1 MFTRM
6 KTQKRLNMNIGN
18 YTKTLRDDLRK
29 GLLITLTLLFVC
41 PGVWG
46 ANVNVSQASDFGA
59 LTDGKYTLIGGNT
72 YNVSGSVEIDG
83 YLEIPAEKNVTIHFV
98 QMWNAIDRHLT
109 SAQDNGYVILNKG
122 TLTISGLGYIQGGY
136 NSENGG
142 GIYNDTGGVLNLEGA
157 VICGNTAQYGGGIY
171 NASGAT
177 INMTT
182 NTSNYIG
189 YGSFYNNAVDGGGI
203 YNAGGTVNISESIT
217 RFQFNKASNK
227 GGGIYNASGNLIL
240 TNGEFTQNL
249 AAVNGGGIY
258 LHGGELRIGGG
269 FSAHNNKRGTSNAI
283 TLPLDNVYLP
293 TGKIITVE
301 SALNSY
307 NGVRV
312 TMETPGTL
320 TNDLTSIGDMHNIF
334 SSDEDGI
341 ETYYDDNKV
350 KMRTY
355 WSQLQTLINNAD
367 NGGTVSLTRSYSA
380 HRTDGPLS
388 VTGKTVTINLNGKYL
403 DRNLKEN
410 KADGNVISVAN
421 TGHLIISGSG
431 TIKGGNNSGNGGG
444 IVNEGELT
452 MNGGT
457 ISGNT
462 SLQNGGGIY
471 STGTLNIQ
479 GGTITGNAATTNG
492 GGVYHDNVAA
502 ASFNMQGGP
511 SITGNLVNEANNN
524 IYIPA
529 NNVITRSDAL
539 TGSTETI
546 GISVPTP
553 VPLTGTIFTSGLT
566 TNEYLVFKADDTNY
580 DISRNA
586 AEQARYQTPWLSL
599 KNNIEEGVEVKLTKN
614 YTAPTDDNLAVGAGN
629 TTTLDL
635 NGFTIN
641 RGLSESAAAAD
652 GYLINIPSTATLT
665 IKDTSTSGNGRLTG
679 GKMDANGGCIINEGT
694 LNIQSGIITGNSA
707 TGQGGA
713 IYNNGTLNIS
723 GGTINNNSTTGAT
736 KNGGAIYNE
745 TTATLDISG
754 GTISGNQATGQ
765 GGAIYNASSNFTL
778 SGGTI
783 SSNTAACEGG
793 GIYNHLTLTVSGG
806 TISSNNTTGD
816 SKDGGGIYNA
826 NSGTLNIQ
834 GGTIQNNIATGL
846 GGGVYVHA
854 GGSINMRGEPTIT
867 GNTVNSAA
875 NNVYLPTGKTITI
888 DGALSGSGK
897 VGVTTQ
903 AVASSGTLLTSGLST
918 RGSYTKFSS
927 DLDNTKYEVAD
938 KNGEAQVQTM
948 WTGLQT
954 LLTAGGEVTLG
965 KDYTAIDGV
974 DGPLSVTATVTLNLN
989 SHTINRNLNSAV
1001 TNGNVITN
1009 SGDLTITGSGTI
1021 RGGYNEGN
1029 GGGIINNGT
1038 LTISSGTISYNKAT
1052 GTGGGIYHNG
1062 TAFNLSGNP
1071 TINGNTVNSSANNVY
1086 LVETKKINISGSI
1099 TGGNVGI
1106 YYNNASESKVFTT
1119 NLNNGSH
1126 HFFADVTD
1134 FGIGL
1139 NSSGE
1144 AIAGKKFTVNKS
1156 ITNLG
1161 YIKFRPSGNETSIN
1175 AVQGEVVKFYLD
1187 QYAAEHVP
1195 YTLTYNPVGSTQI
1208 TVPGGSYPVY
1218 NTDYVFVM
1226 PAQDVTITASF
1237 PIGWYCGDE
1246 TSPHTLNDMKWV
1258 IDNGTLR
1265 FVTKDS
1271 DPYAMKAYG
1280 AGSAP
1285 WNGYNYTSVYLP
1297 KNITTISPYAFCDQT
1312 RALTSFEV
1320 EDGGSYFKAVG
1331 NLLFSNDEKTLYC
1344 YPSGKTSAT
1353 TYEVPATVTSIADGA
1368 FAYNTTLTEITVAGG
1383 NTSFHAND
1391 GILYDNIARNI
1402 LYCYPAGK
1410 TGTTYTVPL
1419 SGGYNV
1425 TTIKPYA
1432 FAGNSNL
1439 SFIYLLHENVPIGG
1453 DMMFDRMSSSLKIMV
1468 KAGLKTGEGI
1478 KYNNTSPWSDY
1489 ISRIYELTLAGA
1501 TVTLNPNPSTSPAA
1515 YEYTGNVIKP
1525 TPVSVVSG
1533 AGDGLTLTKDVDYTV
1548 NYNYVGDDYTKVGR
1562 HTINITGKGNYTGTS
1577 TTATYDISWI
1587 AINPGSVQY
1596 MTLYCPF
1603 NLQKLDLGSGTDTYV
1618 ITNIDWAANP
1628 VEITLQ
1634 SVGYVKA
1641 NTPVLIWW
1649 SSVYKG
1655 TIYNW
1660 RLHEETDAT
1669 KLGATYPVPYAGFK
1683 GVTALTEYET
1693 LKGSTYEDIYALR
1706 NDKFVRVRA
1715 TGDLAKDK
1723 LPAYRCYIGRPLG
1736 LSGAPAYIS
1745 IGGNSDDTTGIT
1757 MEEEN
1762 GKIENLFSPDW
1773 YTIDGVKLNGMPTK
1787 KGIYLNNGRKVIIK

>member
-1 MFTRM
+1 MHISYITEPLSAALR
-6 KTQKRLNMNIGN
+6 
-18 YTKTLRDDLRK
+18 TLFA
-29 GLLITLTLLFVC
+29 TLTLLFVC

-46 ANVNVSQASDFGA
+46 EDITVSRASDFGT
-59 LTDGKYTLIGGNT
+59 LTDGKYTLVDGNT
-72 YNVSGSVEIDG
+72 YYIKPYIEIDG
-83 YLEIPAEKNVTIHFV
+83 YLEIP
-98 QMWNAIDRHLT
+98 
-109 SAQDNGYVILNKG
+109 
-122 TLTISGLGYIQGGY
+122 
-136 NSENGG
+136 
-142 GIYNDTGGVLNLEGA
+142 
-157 VICGNTAQYGGGIY
+157 
-171 NASGAT
+171 SGAT
-177 INMTT
+177 VTLSRNG
-182 NTSNYIG
+182 SNSSLSRVLEAPVSNGFVIKNNG
-189 YGSFYNNAVDGGGI
+189 ELNIIQLQIYGGKNIEDGGGI
-203 YNAGGTVNISESIT
+203 YNNGILNLDGVSLYGNRSLQNGGAIYNASSATINTTTTHVNYIGSVNSYNYAINGAGIYNDGGTINLSDYDVEHNI
-217 RFQFNKASNK
+217 ASNK
-227 GGGIYNASGNLIL
+227 GGGIYNASGNLFL
-240 TNGEFTQNL
+240 TLGNIQNNL
-249 AAVNGGGIY
+249 AGVNGGGIY
-258 LHGGELRIGGG
+258 QDGNLSIGGG
-269 FSAHNNKRGTSNAI
+269 FSAHNNKRGTSYSSS
-283 TLPLDNVYLP
+283 LPPDNVYLP
-293 TGKIITVE
+293 AEKIINVI
-301 SALNSY
+301 SALNNY
-307 NGVRV
+307 NGIRV

-320 TNDLTSIGDMHNIF
+320 TNDLTGIDNIDYTIGRF
-334 SSDEDGI
+334 SSDEGGI
-341 ETYYDDNKV
+341 ETYYDNNDHKV
-350 KMRTY
+350 KMRSY
-355 WSQLQTLINNAD
+355 WSKLQDQINTVTD
-367 NGGTVSLTRSYSA
+367 GGTISLTKSYDA

-388 VTGKTVTINLNGKYL
+388 VTGKTVTINLNGK
-403 DRNLKEN
+403 DINRNLKEA
-410 KADGNVISVAN
+410 KAEGNVISVES
-421 TGHLIISGSG
+421 TGHLTISGSG

-492 GGVYHDNVAA
+492 GGIYHDNSIA
-502 ASFNMQGGP
+502 ASFNMQGAP

-566 TNEYLVFKADDTNY
+566 TDEYLVFKADDTNY

-614 YTAPTDDNLAVGAGN
+614 YTAPTDDNLAVGTGN

-635 NGFTIN
+635 NGFTID

-679 GKMDANGGCIINEGT
+679 GKMDGNGGCIINEGT

-834 GGTIQNNIATGL
+834 GGTIQNNTATGL

-867 GNTVNSAA
+867 GNTVTSAA

-1038 LTISSGTISYNKAT
+1038 LTISSGTISNNKAT

-1086 LVETKKINISGSI
+1086 LVETKIINISGSI

-1144 AIAGKKFTVNKS
+1144 AIVGKKFTVNKS

-1161 YIKFRPSGNETSIN
+1161 YIKFRPSGNVTSIN

-1187 QYAAEHVP
+1187 QYAAKHVP

-1285 WNGYNYTSVYLP
+1285 WNGSNYTSVYLP
-1297 KNITTISPYAFCDQT
+1297 KNITAISPYAFCDYT

-1410 TGTTYTVPL
+1410 TGTTYTVPF

-1478 KYNNTSPWSDY
+1478 KYNNMSPWSDY

-1501 TVTLNPNPSTSPAA
+1501 TVTLNPNPSTSPAN
-1515 YEYTGNVIKP
+1515 YEYTGDEIKP
-1525 TPVSVVSG
+1525 TIVSVVSG
-1533 AGDGLTLTKDVDYTV
+1533 AGDGLTLTKGVDYTV

-1562 HTINITGKGNYTGTS
+1562 HTINITGIGNYTGTS

-1603 NLQKLDLGSGTDTYV
+1603 NLQKLYLGSGTDTYV
-1618 ITNIDWAANP
+1618 ITYIDWAANP

-1669 KLGATYPVPYAGFK
+1669 KLAAAYPAPYAGFD
-1683 GVTALTEYET
+1683 GVTVATNYGT

-1715 TGDLAKDK
+1715 TGDPAKDK
-1723 LPAYRCYIGRPLG
+1723 LPAYRCYIGRPSD